1 MAVALG
7 FACNRCAVFKPFWPL
22 APVPLALA
30 ALSLVAFCGC
40 AALFQTPSG
49 LTRRS
54 SGPAKGGP
62 LTFIVSQSTG
72 ENVFRI
78 LLIALL
84 AFGVWK
90 GYEKYQSQR
99 PAQQFQEIDIS
110 SGSSR
115 RNRSIDLTPKF
126 QCDGRTHCSQMTSCE
141 EATFFLKNCPGTK
154 MDGNNDGVPC
164 EQQWCK

>member
-1 MAVALG
+1 ML
-7 FACNRCAVFKPFWPL
+7 FRSSCPSPNPSYPFWL
-22 APVPLALA
+22 LALT
-30 ALSLVAFCGC
+30 F
-40 AALFQTPSG
+40 
-49 LTRRS
+49 RS
-54 SGPAKGGP
+54 SRPAYGGR
-62 LTFIVSQSTG
+62 LTSPVSQSTG
-72 ENVFRI
+72 ESVFRI

-99 PAQQFQEIDIS
+99 TAQQFQGISQEIDIS

-115 RNRSIDLTPKF
+115 RNRSIDVTPKF

-154 MDGNNDGVPC
+154 MDGDNDGVPC

>member
-1 MAVALG
+1 MKFFLASSAHQLSASSYGVGSASPLL
-7 FACNRCAVFKPFWPL
+7 CAPI
-22 APVPLALA
+22 
-30 ALSLVAFCGC
+30 LSPC
-40 AALFQTPSG
+40 

-54 SGPAKGGP
+54 SRPAYGGR
-62 LTFIVSQSTG
+62 LTLHVSQSTG
-72 ENVFRI
+72 ESVFRI

-84 AFGVWK
+84 AFGAWK

-99 PAQQFQEIDIS
+99 TAQQFQGISQEIDIS

-115 RNRSIDLTPKF
+115 RNRSIDVTPKF